1 MRQLCTAL
9 LVIAQHARAEAD
21 TPNAFSSL
29 ASFFGVRIRLAV
41 ISLLLMSCVRIVQQ
55 GRLSVDREIMKMEKL
70 LVWVSISIMM
80 EIYLLGNT
88 KILIMYLK
96 EMESELFI
104 IAMVNNLP
112 LLGPMEKY

>member
-1 MRQLCTAL
+1 MKKI
-9 LVIAQHARAEAD
+9 LVIAD
-21 TPNAFSSL
+21 TYFYPPRNGMEL
-29 ASFFGVRIRLAV
+29 P
-41 ISLLLMSCVRIVQQ
+41 ISKMAQDLKQ
-55 GRLSVDREIMKMEKL
+55 IMKMEKL